1 MCLTGPDPPG
11 KAGGDELELLN
22 RVYKLPEAAARAGA
36 GNDVLAAAADDQ
48 DLMGPVEFG
57 QVAKSAG
64 QGFDA
69 FDVLPLFAKRQ
80 GWNLTPGGSPNKK
93 LFG

>member
-1 MCLTGPDPPG
+1 
-11 KAGGDELELLN
+11 
-22 RVYKLPEAAARAGA
+22 
-36 GNDVLAAAADDQ
+36 
-48 DLMGPVEFG
+48 MGPVEFG

-80 GWNLTPGGSPNKK
+80 GWNLTPGGSPPNKK
-93 LFG
+93 LVG

>member
-1 MCLTGPDPPG
+1 MRN
-11 KAGGDELELLN
+11 LN
-22 RVYKLPEAAARAGA
+22 ADLPVVGREGRSS
-36 GNDVLAAAADDQ
+36 NLAAAADDQ